1 MFFSK
6 GDKAGLD
13 QDNAP
18 DPLVAV
24 DIGTSKIRLIAGSVD
39 ESNIVNISYY
49 AEIASSGVSNSSVSS
64 IDKLADKLATL
75 IDDYENKTGKTFSHC
90 VMGIAG
96 RHIESRN
103 EEGSATVPT
112 SYVTVSDRD
121 HAIEDARAIVFGE
134 YKHLIHLIP
143 NSYTL
148 SGTTTR
154 DDPINMRGSRLKVNA
169 HLITCNEDQESN
181 FRSAFTKLTKS
192 FNIDH
197 VIYSGIAAADAV
209 LTEEEKEIGVCL
221 IDIGGGSV
229 NVSVYDQKDLVM
241 TFGIEQGG
249 TGITREI
256 ATRYGIPLS
265 TAEMIKVNYG
275 MAHPALL
282 SEENK
287 SKGLSIP
294 VNNGEETRAVAFNDL
309 AKVIGLKLSD
319 ILKLVAD
326 RIEHKKRTEQ
336 LDITL
341 GAGFVL
347 TGGVSCTR
355 GMATLAS
362 NMLAPR
368 DSGQRVKA
376 RVGIP
381 CGVEGDDTVL
391 KPDCATAAGLLRFAH
406 SVSAQEHRTLA
417 MQKEEKAANGVI
429 KRSYNWIRNWLAH
442 EF

>member
-1 MFFSK
+1 MFLK
-6 GDKAGLD
+6 GDKAAKD
-13 QDNAP
+13 HDNAP

-39 ESNIVNISYY
+39 EENIVNISYY
-49 AEIASSGVSNSSVSS
+49 AEVSSSGVSNSSVSS
-64 IDKLADKLATL
+64 IDKLADKLAEL
-75 IDDYENKTGKTFSHC
+75 IDDYENKTGRAFSHC
-90 VMGIAG
+90 VMGISG
-96 RHIESRN
+96 RHIESCN
-103 EEGSATVPT
+103 ESGSATVPT

-121 HAIEDARAIVFGE
+121 HAIEDVRAIVFGE

-169 HLITCNEDQESN
+169 HLINCNEDQESN

-229 NVSVYDQKDLVM
+229 NVSVYDQNDLVM
-241 TFGIEQGG
+241 TFGVEQGG

-275 MAHPALL
+275 LAHPALL
-282 SEENK
+282 TEENK
-287 SKGLSIP
+287 NKGLSIP
-294 VNNGEETRAVAFNDL
+294 VNNGEEPRAVAFSDL

-319 ILKLVAD
+319 ILKIVSD
-326 RIEHKKRTEQ
+326 RIDHKKRTEGI
-336 LDITL
+336 DITL

-347 TGGVSCTR
+347 TGGVACTR

-368 DSGQRVKA
+368 DSSQRVKA

-381 CGVEGDDTVL
+381 CGVTGSDEVA
-391 KPDCATAAGLLRFAH
+391 KPDCATAVGLLRFAN
-406 SVSAQEHRTLA
+406 SLTAQEHRNLA
-417 MQKEEKAANGVI
+417 MQKEEKASNGVI
-429 KRSYNWIRNWLAH
+429 KRGYTWIRNWLAH